1 MKKMERL
8 IDFISIFAI
17 VIVFIFMILVLT
29 LVGTE
34 VAIRIQELTV

>member
-17 VIVFIFMILVLT
+17 AIVFIFMILVLT